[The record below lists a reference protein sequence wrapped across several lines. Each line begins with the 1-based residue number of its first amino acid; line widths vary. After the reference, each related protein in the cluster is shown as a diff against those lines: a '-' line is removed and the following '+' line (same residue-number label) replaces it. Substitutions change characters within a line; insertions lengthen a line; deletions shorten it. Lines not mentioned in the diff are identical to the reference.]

1 MRVPKNS
8 LLMRDSFPHAKVR
21 FLLVLNM
28 VVVWAIF
35 ALNFAGIIE
44 F

>member
-8 LLMRDSFPHAKVR
+8 LLMRDSFPHVR
-21 FLLVLNM
+21 VRVLLVINALLY
-28 VVVWAIF
+28 WGIF